1 LTPAFPSSFPTK
13 KRMRVLKVSLRG
25 YIRKGLFLKD
35 DENNR
40 EGIPRR
46 NKRGMERR
54 FVWG

>member
-1 LTPAFPSSFPTK
+1 
-13 KRMRVLKVSLRG
+13 MRVLKVSLRG